1 MGEERLFHPA
11 EVNLLH
17 GVVDWMFVDADKK
30 HAWLTAGNSILP
42 LHAMI
47 PLVTVVN
54 AFASFSE
61 AVQSFQARR
70 LIKTDLHVTEV
81 PQGKLYTNHDLI
93 PLQAFVDSLHDL
105 CDMPETDTLH
115 VWVPKRGCLNTEH
128 LPDTMIDAT
137 VASQPAGSVISVP
150 SSQES
155 ENIKAVVLQAIL
167 TGKNMQQ
174 CFWFASDL
182 PAAALEAPWFHQFA
196 TTFPDQ
202 INGHVITY
210 LSPRPCPVDFGN
222 PYKDV
227 LVQVLM
233 DHHLTLMKC
242 ELQTPI
248 VDQPE
253 IAVLGEVLVDQF
265 AELGQHQCTD
275 AHTVVMTQKI
285 QHGQFLGDIL
295 RLLAAMELT
304 QAGSFWE
311 HDQGMLVL
319 EYKGEPHCLNQ
330 IADFWIAVLPPEA
343 QDLLGRK
350 ITRVDQQN
358 GMFLCFQPARE
369 AGVMT
374 PAAFAV
380 QLAVLAF
387 RTMFQAVAST
397 MPDVPTK
404 QILIKWTCRPLLQES
419 VPIDITAGMIIKVLH
434 HALLPV
440 NGSTNHRLVH
450 NSQQIMPDAKVAD
463 MVIHPTKRAAVLH
476 VILQFVGG
484 GSSTGSKNQQK
495 MLQQTAISTFLLEQG
510 YELAWVTQTVETLT
524 NRLGLQKLQQL
535 TSMPAGGQKHQA
547 LKSMLAEL
555 NISLPEP
562 VRPQTRKIPAGLGHS
577 RKNAEEMVISTR
589 LSMLSWKP
597 FSKTKMVRF
606 ALSSKASVRSP
617 QASACSPVH
626 RQNRGLPPLKKFP
639 VMNLLF

>member
-1 MGEERLFHPA
+1 
-11 EVNLLH
+11 
-17 GVVDWMFVDADKK
+17 
-30 HAWLTAGNSILP
+30 
-42 LHAMI
+42 
-47 PLVTVVN
+47 
-54 AFASFSE
+54 
-61 AVQSFQARR
+61 
-70 LIKTDLHVTEV
+70 
-81 PQGKLYTNHDLI
+81 
-93 PLQAFVDSLHDL
+93 
-105 CDMPETDTLH
+105 
-115 VWVPKRGCLNTEH
+115 
-128 LPDTMIDAT
+128 
-137 VASQPAGSVISVP
+137 
-150 SSQES
+150 
-155 ENIKAVVLQAIL
+155 
-167 TGKNMQQ
+167 
-174 CFWFASDL
+174 
-182 PAAALEAPWFHQFA
+182 
-196 TTFPDQ
+196 
-202 INGHVITY
+202 
-210 LSPRPCPVDFGN
+210 
-222 PYKDV
+222 
-227 LVQVLM
+227 
-233 DHHLTLMKC
+233 
-242 ELQTPI
+242 
-248 VDQPE
+248 
-253 IAVLGEVLVDQF
+253 
-265 AELGQHQCTD
+265 
-275 AHTVVMTQKI
+275 
-285 QHGQFLGDIL
+285 
-295 RLLAAMELT
+295 
-304 QAGSFWE
+304 
-311 HDQGMLVL
+311 MLVL

-476 VILQFVGG
+476 VILQLVGG

-495 MLQQTAISTFLLEQG
+495 MLQQTAIATFLLEQG

-597 FSKTKMVRF
+597 FSKTKMERF